1 MSEFTRKLRITH
13 KIVRDSV
20 RAIAKVWNPDADTV
34 ARDKA
39 RFSLDASK
47 RDAEVAE
54 LESTYDFNKYR
65 QLRAEFKAKQA

>member
-1 MSEFTRKLRITH
+1 MQEISRKLRITH

-39 RFSLDASK
+39 RFTVDTSK
-47 RDAEVAE
+47 RDAAVSEI
-54 LESTYDFNKYR
+54 ESTYDFNKYR
-65 QLRAEFKAKQA
+65 QLRVEFKAKQA